1 MLGFDK
7 LENYY
12 ANYSFFGAAIGPIAN
27 RTGGAKFT
35 LNGTEYHLDV
45 NDGVNN
51 LHSHL
56 DKAFHKRVWD
66 AQVGEDFVKFTL
78 KEADG
83 SLGLPGNRKVSL
95 VYTLTD
101 DNRIEM
107 HYHMES
113 DRDAVFNMTNH
124 SYFNLKGQGN
134 GKIEDHVL
142 WLKASHFTPV
152 VKGSIPTGEIAPVAG
167 TPMDFTTAHRVGE
180 HIADDYEQTNL
191 AGGYDHNWVIDD
203 FDGSLKH
210 FATVEEPESGRIM
223 KAYTNLPGVQFYAGN
238 FIGEDEYKDLD
249 KDGVIYIGDLPAGE
263 YEVALKPISGY
274 RTPLSATDVRVK
286 DKVEYVAIDDIS
298 LLIKTE
304 AEIDAEAE
312 DSAEANTDGDDTEIR
327 QTSGVSKTGVL
338 GIDVSKWQKEIDW
351 DKVKNE
357 GVDFAIIRCGY
368 RGSVTGSLVEDP
380 YFEQNIK
387 GARAAGI
394 KVGVYFFTQA
404 VNEVE
409 AVEEASMVISLVR
422 DYELQYPVFIDT
434 EGAGGKRHVY
444 HGRYCPLLRGEAGRV
459 L

>member
-1 MLGFDK
+1 MDSK
-7 LENYY
+7 WKRT
-12 ANYSFFGAAIGPIAN
+12 AIC
-27 RTGGAKFT
+27 
-35 LNGTEYHLDV
+35 
-45 NDGVNN
+45 
-51 LHSHL
+51 
-56 DKAFHKRVWD
+56 
-66 AQVGEDFVKFTL
+66 
-78 KEADG
+78 
-83 SLGLPGNRKVSL
+83 VSACMCLLLLLL
-95 VYTLTD
+95 VL
-101 DNRIEM
+101 
-107 HYHMES
+107 
-113 DRDAVFNMTNH
+113 F
-124 SYFNLKGQGN
+124 
-134 GKIEDHVL
+134 
-142 WLKASHFTPV
+142 
-152 VKGSIPTGEIAPVAG
+152 
-167 TPMDFTTAHRVGE
+167 
-180 HIADDYEQTNL
+180 
-191 AGGYDHNWVIDD
+191 
-203 FDGSLKH
+203 
-210 FATVEEPESGRIM
+210 
-223 KAYTNLPGVQFYAGN
+223 TNLPQRKGTADAGGAVTSAGTQTDQDTGAGQQGADKSNLSAFLQDEYFFDRDTKETDRLYDETNRLSLIVTSVEKDLRVQIVDRDNKPVEGESFYITLDGK
-238 FIGEDEYKDLD
+238 DEYKDLD

-434 EGAGGKRHVY
+434 EGAGGN
-444 HGRYCPLLRGEAGRV
+444 GRADSLNVEERTAVCEAFCTTVKNAGLEAGVYASRNWYNNKLTV
-459 L
+459 STLESYAIWLAEYRSVPLYQGYYQMWQYTSKGKINGINGNVDLNVSYRK

>member
-1 MLGFDK
+1 MDSK
-7 LENYY
+7 WK
-12 ANYSFFGAAIGPIAN
+12 
-27 RTGGAKFT
+27 RTAVCVSACMCLLLLLLVLFTNLPKRKGMADAGGAVPAAGTQTDQDTGAGQQGADKSNLSAFMQDEYFFDRDTKATDSLYDETNRLSLIVTSVEKDLRVQIVDRDNKPVEGESFYIT
-35 LNGTEYHLDV
+35 LNG
-45 NDGVNN
+45 
-51 LHSHL
+51 
-56 DKAFHKRVWD
+56 K
-66 AQVGEDFVKFTL
+66 
-78 KEADG
+78 
-83 SLGLPGNRKVSL
+83 
-95 VYTLTD
+95 
-101 DNRIEM
+101 
-107 HYHMES
+107 
-113 DRDAVFNMTNH
+113 
-124 SYFNLKGQGN
+124 
-134 GKIEDHVL
+134 
-142 WLKASHFTPV
+142 
-152 VKGSIPTGEIAPVAG
+152 
-167 TPMDFTTAHRVGE
+167 
-180 HIADDYEQTNL
+180 
-191 AGGYDHNWVIDD
+191 
-203 FDGSLKH
+203 
-210 FATVEEPESGRIM
+210 
-223 KAYTNLPGVQFYAGN
+223 
-238 FIGEDEYKDLD
+238 DEYKDLD

-434 EGAGGKRHVY
+434 EGAGGN
-444 HGRYCPLLRGEAGRV
+444 GRADSLNVEERTAVCEAFCTTVKNAGLEAGVYASRNWYNNKLTAGTLESYAIWLAEYRSV
-459 L
+459 PLYQGYYQMWQYTSKGKINGINGNVDLNVSYRK

>member
-1 MLGFDK
+1 MSEVSVKKEEFGTTPQGEKIYAYTLSNKNGMSVTVLNFGANVNSICVPDKNGKVEDVVLGFDK

-12 ANYSFFGAAIGPIAN
+12 ANYSFFGAAVGPIAN

-51 LHSHL
+51 LHTHL

-66 AQVGEDFVKFTL
+66 AQAGEDFVKFTL

-83 SLGLPGNRKVSL
+83 SLGLPGNRTVSL
-95 VYTLTD
+95 IYTLTE

-113 DRDAVFNMTNH
+113 DRDTVFNMTNH

-180 HIADDYEQTNL
+180 RIADDYEQTNL

-238 FIGEDEYKDLD
+238 FIGEEEGK
-249 KDGVIYIGDLPAGE
+249 GG
-263 YEVALKPISGY
+263 ALYGKRSGLCLETQFY
-274 RTPLSATDVRVK
+274 PDTANKAQFPSATFGPDRIYDYSTVYEFGVK
-286 DKVEYVAIDDIS
+286 
-298 LLIKTE
+298 
-304 AEIDAEAE
+304 
-312 DSAEANTDGDDTEIR
+312 
-327 QTSGVSKTGVL
+327 
-338 GIDVSKWQKEIDW
+338 
-351 DKVKNE
+351 
-357 GVDFAIIRCGY
+357 
-368 RGSVTGSLVEDP
+368 
-380 YFEQNIK
+380 
-387 GARAAGI
+387 
-394 KVGVYFFTQA
+394 
-404 VNEVE
+404 
-409 AVEEASMVISLVR
+409 
-422 DYELQYPVFIDT
+422 
-434 EGAGGKRHVY
+434 
-444 HGRYCPLLRGEAGRV
+444 
-459 L
+459 

>member
-1 MLGFDK
+1 MSEVSVKKEEFGTTPQEEKIYAYTLSNKNGMSVTVLNFGANLNSIRVPDKNGKVEDVVLGFDK

-12 ANYSFFGAAIGPIAN
+12 ANYSFFGAAVGPIAN

-51 LHSHL
+51 LHTHL

-66 AQVGEDFVKFTL
+66 AQAGEDFVKFTL

-83 SLGLPGNRKVSL
+83 SLGLPGNRTVSL
-95 VYTLTD
+95 VYTLTE
-101 DNRIEM
+101 DNRIEL

-113 DRDAVFNMTNH
+113 DKDTIFNMTNH

-180 HIADDYEQTNL
+180 RIADDYEQTNL

-210 FATVEEPESGRIM
+210 FATVEEPESGRTM

-238 FIGEDEYKDLD
+238 FIGEEEGK
-249 KDGVIYIGDLPAGE
+249 GG
-263 YEVALKPISGY
+263 ALYGKRSGLCLETQFY
-274 RTPLSATDVRVK
+274 PDTANKAQFPSATFGPDRIYDYTTVYEFGVK
-286 DKVEYVAIDDIS
+286 
-298 LLIKTE
+298 
-304 AEIDAEAE
+304 
-312 DSAEANTDGDDTEIR
+312 
-327 QTSGVSKTGVL
+327 
-338 GIDVSKWQKEIDW
+338 
-351 DKVKNE
+351 
-357 GVDFAIIRCGY
+357 
-368 RGSVTGSLVEDP
+368 
-380 YFEQNIK
+380 
-387 GARAAGI
+387 
-394 KVGVYFFTQA
+394 
-404 VNEVE
+404 
-409 AVEEASMVISLVR
+409 
-422 DYELQYPVFIDT
+422 
-434 EGAGGKRHVY
+434 
-444 HGRYCPLLRGEAGRV
+444 
-459 L
+459 

>member
-1 MLGFDK
+1 MDSKWKRTAVCVSACMCLLLLLLVLFTNLPKRKGTADAGGEVPAAGTQMNQDTGAEQQGADKSNLSAFMQDEYFFDRDTK
-7 LENYY
+7 STDSLYDETNRLSLIVTSVEKDLRVQIVDRD
-12 ANYSFFGAAIGPIAN
+12 NKPVEGESFYI
-27 RTGGAKFT
+27 T
-35 LNGTEYHLDV
+35 LNG
-45 NDGVNN
+45 
-51 LHSHL
+51 
-56 DKAFHKRVWD
+56 K
-66 AQVGEDFVKFTL
+66 
-78 KEADG
+78 
-83 SLGLPGNRKVSL
+83 
-95 VYTLTD
+95 
-101 DNRIEM
+101 
-107 HYHMES
+107 
-113 DRDAVFNMTNH
+113 
-124 SYFNLKGQGN
+124 
-134 GKIEDHVL
+134 
-142 WLKASHFTPV
+142 
-152 VKGSIPTGEIAPVAG
+152 
-167 TPMDFTTAHRVGE
+167 
-180 HIADDYEQTNL
+180 
-191 AGGYDHNWVIDD
+191 
-203 FDGSLKH
+203 
-210 FATVEEPESGRIM
+210 
-223 KAYTNLPGVQFYAGN
+223 
-238 FIGEDEYKDLD
+238 DEYKDLD

-434 EGAGGKRHVY
+434 EGAGGN
-444 HGRYCPLLRGEAGRV
+444 GRADSLNVEERTAVCEAFCTTVKNAGLEAGVYASRNWYNNKLTANTLESYAIWLAEYRSV
-459 L
+459 PLYQGYYQMWQYTSKGKINGINGNVDLNVSYRK

>member
-1 MLGFDK
+1 MDSK
-7 LENYY
+7 WK
-12 ANYSFFGAAIGPIAN
+12 
-27 RTGGAKFT
+27 RTAVCVSACMCLLLLLLVLFTNLPQRKGTADAGGAVTSAGTQMDQDTGAGQQGADKSNLSAFLQDEYFFDRDTKETDRLYDETNRLSLIVTSVEKDLRVQIVDRDNKPVEGESFYIT
-35 LNGTEYHLDV
+35 LNG
-45 NDGVNN
+45 
-51 LHSHL
+51 
-56 DKAFHKRVWD
+56 K
-66 AQVGEDFVKFTL
+66 
-78 KEADG
+78 
-83 SLGLPGNRKVSL
+83 
-95 VYTLTD
+95 
-101 DNRIEM
+101 
-107 HYHMES
+107 
-113 DRDAVFNMTNH
+113 
-124 SYFNLKGQGN
+124 
-134 GKIEDHVL
+134 
-142 WLKASHFTPV
+142 
-152 VKGSIPTGEIAPVAG
+152 
-167 TPMDFTTAHRVGE
+167 
-180 HIADDYEQTNL
+180 
-191 AGGYDHNWVIDD
+191 
-203 FDGSLKH
+203 
-210 FATVEEPESGRIM
+210 
-223 KAYTNLPGVQFYAGN
+223 
-238 FIGEDEYKDLD
+238 DEYKDLD

-434 EGAGGKRHVY
+434 EGAGGN
-444 HGRYCPLLRGEAGRV
+444 GRADSLNVEERTAVCEAFCTTVKNAGLEAGVYASRNWYNNKLTASTLESYAIWLAEYRSV
-459 L
+459 PLYQGYYQMWQYTSKGKINGINGNVDLNVSYRK

>member
-1 MLGFDK
+1 MDSK
-7 LENYY
+7 WK
-12 ANYSFFGAAIGPIAN
+12 
-27 RTGGAKFT
+27 RTAVCVSACMCLLLLLLVLFTNLPKRKGTADAGGAVPAAGTQLNQDTGAGQQGADKSNLSAFMQDEYFFDRDTKATDSLYDETNRLSLIVTSVEKDLRVQIVDRDNKPVEGESFYIT
-35 LNGTEYHLDV
+35 LNG
-45 NDGVNN
+45 
-51 LHSHL
+51 
-56 DKAFHKRVWD
+56 K
-66 AQVGEDFVKFTL
+66 
-78 KEADG
+78 
-83 SLGLPGNRKVSL
+83 
-95 VYTLTD
+95 
-101 DNRIEM
+101 
-107 HYHMES
+107 
-113 DRDAVFNMTNH
+113 
-124 SYFNLKGQGN
+124 
-134 GKIEDHVL
+134 
-142 WLKASHFTPV
+142 
-152 VKGSIPTGEIAPVAG
+152 
-167 TPMDFTTAHRVGE
+167 
-180 HIADDYEQTNL
+180 
-191 AGGYDHNWVIDD
+191 
-203 FDGSLKH
+203 
-210 FATVEEPESGRIM
+210 
-223 KAYTNLPGVQFYAGN
+223 
-238 FIGEDEYKDLD
+238 DEYKDLD

-286 DKVEYVAIDDIS
+286 DKVEYVVIDDIS

-368 RGSVTGSLVEDP
+368 RGSVTGSLVQDP

-434 EGAGGKRHVY
+434 EGAGGN
-444 HGRYCPLLRGEAGRV
+444 GRADSLNVEERTAVCEAFCTTVKNAGLEAGVYASRNWYNNKLTASTLESYAIWLAEYRSV
-459 L
+459 PLYQGYYQMWQYTSKGKINGINDNVDLNVSYRK